1 MSQKNNA
8 TVFIANLPLP
18 KGNKLVSSFF
28 DLWIT
33 ILKKT
38 DIDLFNKIERGDILE
53 NAVEHGYRASGVYMF
68 DKNDAG
74 EVTICDIETDWD
86 DYGTI
91 PRRFELVTQFKNP
104 EYWIDQCG
112 SFTSPQNFTFCDDDD
127 DNNPQADFHNSCI
140 YIPFSKLHDFV
151 TLATQED
158 KTNYDVDT
166 LNTIKISYE
175 GDIYFVTDSYLY
187 RYYHNKLTG
196 TDCLLEEP
204 KKKNDEYV
212 NDDDD
217 EDGDED
223 GEIDKDKQIVYD
235 EDENEEVTDDY
246 TNFITNFDKFYVRI
260 ETIKWIK
267 AA

>member
-1 MSQKNNA
+1 MSKKNNA
-8 TVFIANLPLP
+8 SVFIASLPLP
-18 KGNKLVSSFF
+18 KGDKSVSSFF

-53 NAVEHGYRASGVYMF
+53 NAVEHGYRTEGVYMF

-74 EVTICDIETDWD
+74 EVTICNLETDWD

-104 EYWIDQCG
+104 EHWINQDG
-112 SFTSPQNFTFCDDDD
+112 SFTSPQNFTFCDDDE
-127 DNNPQADFHNSCI
+127 PQADFHNSCI

-158 KTNYDVDT
+158 KTNYDVDM
-166 LNTIKISYE
+166 LNTIRISYE
-175 GDIYFVTDSYLY
+175 GDIYFVTDSCLY

-196 TDCLLEEP
+196 TDYLLEESE
-204 KKKNDEYV
+204 KK

-217 EDGDED
+217 DD
-223 GEIDKDKQIVYD
+223 
-235 EDENEEVTDDY
+235 EVTDDY
-246 TNFITNFDKFYVRI
+246 TNFITIFDKYYVRI

-267 AA
+267 AV